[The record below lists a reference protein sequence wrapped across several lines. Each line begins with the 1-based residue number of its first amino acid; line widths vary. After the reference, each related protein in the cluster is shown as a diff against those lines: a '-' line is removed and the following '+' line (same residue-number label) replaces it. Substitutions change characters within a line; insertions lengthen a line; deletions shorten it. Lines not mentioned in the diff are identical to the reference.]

1 MRKQDFCIMFTVG
14 LYCTDFHALKMNLS
28 FKDHYFM
35 MQVIMEFSAE
45 MHQWLQT
52 IEQ

>member
-1 MRKQDFCIMFTVG
+1 MFVLCSQLDYIT
-14 LYCTDFHALKMNLS
+14 LTFMLSKMNLS

-35 MQVIMEFSAE
+35 MQVIMEFNAE